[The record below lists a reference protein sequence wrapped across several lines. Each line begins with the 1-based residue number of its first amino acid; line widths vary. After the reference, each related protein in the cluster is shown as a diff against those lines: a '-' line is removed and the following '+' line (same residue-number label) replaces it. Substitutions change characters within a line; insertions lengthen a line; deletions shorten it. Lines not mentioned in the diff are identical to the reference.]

1 MPKSTLT
8 FHSSIHLWDITES
21 FENLCKI
28 TNLTEEERDIVDSFR
43 KVSRKKE
50 ILASRALLQSI
61 IPDGHI
67 HYINKNPQL
76 TDLDKEISI
85 SHTDNKVMIQIKKGG
100 ELCGV
105 DVQELSEKATRVKT
119 KFLSPKEMEIV
130 DLHPLNNLT
139 LSNLLWSA
147 KETAFKAFASVCQQ
161 IEVIEFKTQLLT
173 DEINE
178 EENQITGHFVER
190 NSRTPFTLGF
200 SIQEDCVVTWF
211 EK

>member
-21 FENLCKI
+21 FENLCEI

-76 TDLDKEISI
+76 TDLDKEI
-85 SHTDNKVMIQIKKGG
+85 D
-100 ELCGV
+100 
-105 DVQELSEKATRVKT
+105 LS
-119 KFLSPKEMEIV
+119 
-130 DLHPLNNLT
+130 
-139 LSNLLWSA
+139 LSNES
-147 KETAFKAFASVCQQ
+147 
-161 IEVIEFKTQLLT
+161 
-173 DEINE
+173 
-178 EENQITGHFVER
+178 
-190 NSRTPFTLGF
+190 
-200 SIQEDCVVTWF
+200 
-211 EK
+211 